1 MKKINIFTP
10 QRAGKIAIDKDP
22 SQINADKSKQTKM

>member
-1 MKKINIFTP
+1 MKEFKIFTP
-10 QRAGKIAIDKDP
+10 QRAGKIAIDKES